1 MEVSNSETA
10 SYCHVL
16 LDWIQNWDQETR
28 DRVLLER
35 MLQRKGNSVYFMRNW
50 HITTLKL
57 LILHFVSLV
66 YPSYFNLTKIHFT
79 SPSGTRKLFRVVT
92 RVKRFMLITIP

>member
-1 MEVSNSETA
+1 MLLGSSKADEILTHCKDISRVEVSNSETA

-35 MLQRKGNSVYFMRNW
+35 MLQRKGNS
-50 HITTLKL
+50 IQ
-57 LILHFVSLV
+57 LIH
-66 YPSYFNLTKIHFT
+66 N
-79 SPSGTRKLFRVVT
+79 
-92 RVKRFMLITIP
+92 